1 MVLLAVL
8 VGQLAEH
15 DRHLAVLARAV
26 NDEDRLAARRKT
38 VFRGGEIGG
47 SGYVRAVQPMMI
59 SPLQRPATLAGPP
72 SSTAY
77 TCTPGTMAL
86 LSEPL

>member
-1 MVLLAVL
+1 MVLFAVL

-38 VFRGGEIGG
+38 VFRGGEISGG
-47 SGYVRAVQPMMI
+47 GYVRAVQPDDDI
-59 SPLQRPATLAGPP
+59 AAAKSRVARRSAVLHGVDLHAAAQLTV
-72 SSTAY
+72 
-77 TCTPGTMAL
+77 
-86 LSEPL
+86 

>member
-1 MVLLAVL
+1 MVLFAVL

-38 VFRGGEIGG
+38 VFRGGQVGG
-47 SGYVRAVQPMMI
+47 SGYVRAVQPDDD
-59 SPLQRPATLAGPP
+59 LAGPP

-77 TCTPGTMAL
+77 TRTPGTMAL

>member
-1 MVLLAVL
+1 MVLFAVL

-47 SGYVRAVQPMMI
+47 GGYVRAVQPDDDI
-59 SPLQRPATLAGPP
+59 PAAKSRDARRSAVLHGVD
-72 SSTAY
+72 
-77 TCTPGTMAL
+77 